1 LSNLAG
7 RRIEAGGLASE
18 GGVYRAAGH
27 LVKEIIVFA
36 AIGLIGLIFFA
47 YLASLEQPMSVSE
60 KLNLLQDSVT
70 NVTTLIKNQSA
81 QIADLK
87 SQIAALQSDKAQ
99 SEDDAAKLQTQIDAL
114 NALTVPVAPPAQ

>member
-1 LSNLAG
+1 M
-7 RRIEAGGLASE
+7 
-18 GGVYRAAGH
+18 
-27 LVKEIIVFA
+27 KEIIVFA

>member
-1 LSNLAG
+1 M
-7 RRIEAGGLASE
+7 
-18 GGVYRAAGH
+18 
-27 LVKEIIVFA
+27 KEIIVFA

-60 KLNLLQDSVT
+60 KLNLLQDSVA
-70 NVTTLIKNQSA
+70 NVTTLIKSQSA

-99 SEDDAAKLQTQIDAL
+99 SDADAAELQTQIDAL